1 MNIKGILRPHELP
14 FGCPLDL
21 EIAIN
26 ELLAAWDRDE
36 KLNIDCYM
44 DEVQSSAR
52 SVSEENDKWVCDYY
66 LYGGC
71 WKDLSE

>member
-1 MNIKGILRPHELP
+1 MNIKGILRPNELP
-14 FGCPLDL
+14 FECPLDL

-26 ELLAAWDRDE
+26 ELLAAWERDE
-36 KLNIDCYM
+36 KLNIDCYI
-44 DEVQSSAR
+44 DEVQSSSR

-71 WKDLSE
+71 WK